1 MSNDTIRQQEIYD
14 HKELMEKIRILCDKL
29 DELFLLYDQIQQQV
43 PNHNVDPDA
52 HRDIREHVITVDER
66 EADHYST
73 LSTTVANN
81 NTAINTRVDNLA
93 TTITNTNSITTDSIE
108 RLEETCNAILNC
120 DNTYSNPIKSNV
132 VSRTFLN
139 ANTGKV
145 SLNNTAP
152 YGYNMLLR
160 VKSEHGVFVEGAYRN
175 KYQVSYTADT
185 TIASSTNRNDKTNV
199 LIDESGNASFC
210 NNVTVAGTLTADNI
224 VGTIATKVAEA
235 VTADTST
242 LAEGAKS
249 LISDTEFN
257 TTDTHL
263 LKYSS
268 GQFNGFVGSNDNV
281 TTLSYP
287 AGSTTVAN
295 NIANIQNIR
304 LLWAG
309 GSKYWHDIFV
319 SPNQRYIWHRDVR
332 SGTANPWARIVEE
345 STDTTWNINIS
356 GSADSATNATNAT
369 HAVSADSAIN
379 ATHATTANRALL
391 ADDATHAATAD
402 AAVNATN
409 ATHATTANSATIATA
424 ASTASLATSA
434 TNDANGNNIVSYY
447 VNTETNQT
455 INGNKTFEG
464 ALIAHKEVRIE
475 DTRPWLELRSTNTVR
490 GHTSGSN
497 DADISFLDTNGLPLA
512 GIGYNVVSS
521 AARLSLVTMRWT
533 GAGRAMIHVGFNAD
547 KITPELQLDV
557 ANVVPVRS
565 SSAGGVTLGR
575 DDAKFTNTYTS
586 GIVLDPDGVGTV
598 KLLAREYIEPTSTSA
613 YVNIQGSSL
622 YAVAMRTSNVRTY
635 GALTT
640 ATPELVIDRDA
651 VQSGT
656 WQPLQ
661 YLSGS
666 WRTVHPES
674 GVIYGNF
681 IIALYRRIL

>member
-43 PNHNVDPDA
+43 PDHNVDPDA

-73 LSTTVANN
+73 LSTTVENN

-93 TTITNTNSITTDSIE
+93 TTVTNTNSITTDSIE
-108 RLEETCNAILNC
+108 RLEEICNAILNC
-120 DNTYSNPIKSNV
+120 DNTYNNPLKSSV
-132 VSRTFLN
+132 VSQTFLN

-210 NNVTVAGTLTADNI
+210 NNVTVAGTLTADTI
-224 VGTIATKVAEA
+224 VGTMATKVAEA
-235 VTADTST
+235 ETADTST

-249 LISDTEFN
+249 LVSDTEFN

-332 SGTANPWARIVEE
+332 GGTANPWARIVEE

-379 ATHATTANRALL
+379 ATHATTANKALL
-391 ADDATHAATAD
+391 AD
-402 AAVNATN
+402 N
-409 ATHATTANSATIATA
+409 ATHAVAADDAVNAASAAYATYAATAGSATSAGTAT
-424 ASTASLATSA
+424 SATSA

-447 VNTETNQT
+447 MNTETDQT
-455 INGNKTFEG
+455 VNGDKTFEG
-464 ALIAHKEVRIE
+464 NLTAHNLVNVAS
-475 DTRPWLELRSTNTVR
+475 TAPQLRFDLTNTIH
-490 GHTSGSN
+490 GTTTDGLSW
-497 DADISFLDTNGLPLA
+497 ISFNDTHGLPLA
-512 GIGYNVVSS
+512 SIDYRAVSS
-521 AARLSLVTMRWT
+521 VPSLSLIVHSWI
-533 GAGRAMIHVGFNAD
+533 AASRAIIRVGFNAD
-547 KITPELQLDV
+547 KSTPELQLDV
-557 ANVVPVRS
+557 ANVVPTRAAGARS
-565 SSAGGVTLGR
+565 VILGR
-575 DDAKFTNTYTS
+575 EDAKFANVYTE

-598 KLLAREYIEPTSTSA
+598 KLLAREYTAPTSTSA

-622 YAVAMRTSNVRTY
+622 YAVAMRTSNVQTS
-635 GALTT
+635 GAVTT
-640 ATPELVIDRDA
+640 ATPELVIDRSA
-651 VQSGT
+651 VQTGT

-666 WRTVHPES
+666 WRAD
-674 GVIYGNF
+674 GNF

>member
-73 LSTTVANN
+73 LSTTVENN

-93 TTITNTNSITTDSIE
+93 TTVTNTNSITTDSIE
-108 RLEETCNAILNC
+108 RLEEISNAILNC

-160 VKSEHGVFVEGAYRN
+160 VKSENGVFVEGAYRN

-242 LAEGAKS
+242 LAESTKS
-249 LISDTEFN
+249 LVSDTEFN

-345 STDTTWNINIS
+345 SADTTWNINIS

-402 AAVNATN
+402 VVANATN
-409 ATHATTANSATIATA
+409 ATYATTAGSATSAISADTAT
-424 ASTASLATSA
+424 SATSA

-447 VNTETNQT
+447 VNTETDQT
-455 INGNKTFEG
+455 INGIKTFEHN
-464 ALIAHKEVRIE
+464 LIAHNGVSLEYTNPRIFCQL
-475 DTRPWLELRSTNTVR
+475 TNMYRGSTDGGPN
-490 GHTSGSN
+490 GAEISFN
-497 DADISFLDTNGLPLA
+497 DAHGLPLA
-512 GIGYNVVSS
+512 YIDYRAVSS
-521 AARLSLVTMRWT
+521 VSRLSLTAKSWT
-533 GAGRAMIHVGFNAD
+533 NSNIAAIHVGFNVD
-547 KITPELQLDV
+547 KTTPELQLNV
-557 ANVVPVRS
+557 ANVVPIRA
-565 SSAGGVTLGR
+565 SADGGVTLGR
-575 DDAKFTNTYTS
+575 NDAKFTNTYTS

-598 KLLAREYIEPTSTSA
+598 KLLAREYTASTSTSA
-613 YVNIQGSSL
+613 YANIQGSSL
-622 YAVAMRTSNVRTY
+622 YAVAMRTSNVQTS

-666 WRTVHPES
+666 WRA
-674 GVIYGNF
+674 GGNF

>member
-43 PNHNVDPDA
+43 PDHNVDPDA

-73 LSTTVANN
+73 LSTTVENN

-93 TTITNTNSITTDSIE
+93 TTVTNTNSITTDSIE

-132 VSRTFLN
+132 VSQTFLN

-160 VKSEHGVFVEGAYRN
+160 VKSENGVFVEGAYRN

-224 VGTIATKVAEA
+224 VGTMATKVAEA

-242 LAEGAKS
+242 LAESAKS
-249 LISDTEFN
+249 LVSDTEFN

-281 TTLSYP
+281 TALSYP

-379 ATHATTANRALL
+379 ATHATTANKALL

-402 AAVNATN
+402 SAVNATN
-409 ATHATTANSATIATA
+409 ATYATTAGSATSATNA
-424 ASTASLATSA
+424 TTATSATSA

-464 ALIAHKEVRIE
+464 NLTAHNLVNVAS
-475 DTRPWLELRSTNTVR
+475 TAPQLRFDLL
-490 GHTSGSN
+490 GSYAGSPN
-497 DADISFLDTNGLPLA
+497 GGQDHAYITFADSRNLPLA
-512 GIGYNVVSS
+512 DIEYTAVSS
-521 AARLSLVTMRWT
+521 VSRLSLTAKSWVNSNI
-533 GAGRAMIHVGFNAD
+533 AAIHVGFNAD
-547 KITPELQLDV
+547 KSTPELQLDV
-557 ANVVPVRS
+557 ANVVPIR
-565 SSAGGVTLGR
+565 AAAAGVTLGR
-575 DDAKFTNTYTS
+575 EDAKFANVYTE

-598 KLLAREYIEPTSTSA
+598 KLLAREYTASTSTSA

-622 YAVAMRTSNVRTY
+622 YAVAMRTSNVQTS

-666 WRTVHPES
+666 WRAD
-674 GVIYGNF
+674 GNF

>member
-132 VSRTFLN
+132 VSQTFLN

-160 VKSEHGVFVEGAYRN
+160 VKSENGVFVEGAYRN

-249 LISDTEFN
+249 LVSDTEFN

-345 STDTTWNINIS
+345 SADTTWNINIS

-464 ALIAHKEVRIE
+464 DLIAHNLVRVE
-475 DTRPWLELRSTNTVR
+475 DTAPRLVFALTNMDR
-490 GHTSGSN
+490 KSGTGDGDVIINFN
-497 DADISFLDTNGLPLA
+497 DTKGLPLA
-512 GIGYNVVSS
+512 FISYDVVSS
-521 AARLSLVTMRWT
+521 APRLSLGVMRWA
-533 GAGRAMIHVGFNAD
+533 GAGRALVRVGFNAD
-547 KITPELQLDV
+547 KVTTELQLDV
-557 ANVVPVRS
+557 DNVIPARS
-565 SSAGGVTLGR
+565 FAAGGVTLGR
-575 DDAKFTNTYTS
+575 DDAKFTNVYTA

-598 KLLAREYIEPTSTSA
+598 KLLAREYTASTSTSA

-622 YAVAMRTSNVRTY
+622 YAVAMRTSNVQTS

-640 ATPELVIDRDA
+640 ATPELVIDRNA

-666 WRTVHPES
+666 WRAD
-674 GVIYGNF
+674 GNF

>member
-43 PNHNVDPDA
+43 PDHNVDPDA

-73 LSTTVANN
+73 LSTTVTNN

-93 TTITNTNSITTDSIE
+93 ATITNTNSITTDSIE
-108 RLEETCNAILNC
+108 RLEEICNAILNC
-120 DNTYSNPIKSNV
+120 DNTYNNPLKSSV
-132 VSRTFLN
+132 VSQTFLN

-210 NNVTVAGTLTADNI
+210 NNVTVAGTLTADSI
-224 VGTIATKVAEA
+224 VGTMATKVAEA
-235 VTADTST
+235 ETADTST

-249 LISDTEFN
+249 LVSDTEFN

-263 LKYSS
+263 FKYSS

-281 TTLSYP
+281 TALSYP

-391 ADDATHAATAD
+391 ADDATHAAAAD
-402 AAVNATN
+402 TAVNATN
-409 ATHATTANSATIATA
+409 ATYATTAGSATSATNA
-424 ASTASLATSA
+424 TTATSATSA

-455 INGNKTFEG
+455 INGNETFEG
-464 ALIAHKEVRIE
+464 NLTARNNLIAN
-475 DTRPWLELRSTNTVR
+475 TSPQLRFDLTSMYKGVSTA
-490 GHTSGSN
+490 GWASISFN
-497 DADISFLDTNGLPLA
+497 DEHGIPLADIEYSAT
-512 GIGYNVVSS
+512 SS
-521 AARLSLVTMRWT
+521 ISDLKLTAISWT
-533 GAGRAMIHVGFNAD
+533 GSDRAVIHVGFNDAN
-547 KITPELQLDV
+547 KTTPELQLDV
-557 ANVVPVRS
+557 ANVVPIRS
-565 SSAGGVTLGR
+565 SSTGGVTLGR
-575 DDAKFTNTYTS
+575 VDAKFTNTYTS

-598 KLLAREYIEPTSTSA
+598 KLLAREYTAPTSTSA

-622 YAVAMRTSNVRTY
+622 YAVAMRTSNVQTS
-635 GALTT
+635 GTLTT

-666 WRTVHPES
+666 WRAD
-674 GVIYGNF
+674 GNF

>member
-43 PNHNVDPDA
+43 PDHNVDPDA

-73 LSTTVANN
+73 LSTTVENN

-93 TTITNTNSITTDSIE
+93 TTVTNTNSITTDSIE
-108 RLEETCNAILNC
+108 RLEEICNAILNC

-132 VSRTFLN
+132 VSQTFLN

-160 VKSEHGVFVEGAYRN
+160 VKSENGVFVEGAYRN

-185 TIASSTNRNDKTNV
+185 TIASSTNRNDKTNI

-224 VGTIATKVAEA
+224 VGTMATKVAEA

-249 LISDTEFN
+249 LVSDTEFN

-379 ATHATTANRALL
+379 AAHATTANKALL

-409 ATHATTANSATIATA
+409 ATYATTAGSATSATNA
-424 ASTASLATSA
+424 TTATSATSA

-464 ALIAHKEVRIE
+464 NLTARNNLVNIAN
-475 DTRPWLELRSTNTVR
+475 TSPQLRFDL
-490 GHTSGSN
+490 TSMYNGNPAGWASISFN
-497 DADISFLDTNGLPLA
+497 DSHGIPLADIEYSAT
-512 GIGYNVVSS
+512 SS
-521 AARLSLVTMRWT
+521 ISDLKLTALSWT
-533 GAGRAMIHVGFNAD
+533 SSNRAVIHVGFNAD
-547 KITPELQLDV
+547 KSTPELQLDV

-565 SSAGGVTLGR
+565 SSVGGVTLGR

-598 KLLAREYIEPTSTSA
+598 KLLAREYTAPTSTSS
-613 YVNIQGSSL
+613 YVNIPGSSL
-622 YAVAMRTSNVRTY
+622 YAVAMRTSNVQTS

-666 WRTVHPES
+666 WRAD
-674 GVIYGNF
+674 GNF

>member
-43 PNHNVDPDA
+43 PNHNADPDA

-73 LSTTVANN
+73 LSTTVTNN

-93 TTITNTNSITTDSIE
+93 TAITNTNSITTDSIE
-108 RLEETCNAILNC
+108 RLEEICNAILNC
-120 DNTYSNPIKSNV
+120 DNTYNNPLKSSV
-132 VSRTFLN
+132 VSQTFLN

-160 VKSEHGVFVEGAYRN
+160 VKSENGVFVEGAYRN

-185 TIASSTNRNDKTNV
+185 TIASSTNRNDKTNI

-210 NNVTVAGTLTADNI
+210 NNVTVAGTLTADTI
-224 VGTIATKVAEA
+224 VGTMATKVAEA
-235 VTADTST
+235 ETADTST

-249 LISDTEFN
+249 LVSDTEFS

-409 ATHATTANSATIATA
+409 ATYATTAGSATSATSA
-424 ASTASLATSA
+424 DTATSATSA

-455 INGNKTFEG
+455 VNGNKTFEG
-464 ALIAHKEVRIE
+464 DLIAHNLVNVANTAPSVRFDLTNIYKGSTDNGNAYITYS
-475 DTRPWLELRSTNTVR
+475 DT
-490 GHTSGSN
+490 H
-497 DADISFLDTNGLPLA
+497 GLPLA
-512 GIGYNVVSS
+512 DIEYRVVSGV
-521 AARLSLVTMRWT
+521 AALRLEAISWT
-533 GAGRAMIHVGFNAD
+533 SSNMASIHVGFNAD
-547 KITPELQLDV
+547 KTTPELQLDV

-565 SSAGGVTLGR
+565 SNVGGVTLGR
-575 DDAKFTNTYTS
+575 DDAKFTNVYTA
-586 GIVLDPDGVGTV
+586 GIVLDPEGVGTV
-598 KLLAREYIEPTSTSA
+598 KLLAREYTAPTSTSS
-613 YVNIQGSSL
+613 YVNIPGSSL
-622 YAVAMRTSNVRTY
+622 YAVSMRTSNVQAS
-635 GALTT
+635 GAVTT
-640 ATPELVIDRDA
+640 ATPELIIDTDA

-666 WRTVHPES
+666 WRS
-674 GVIYGNF
+674 DGNF

>member
-81 NTAINTRVDNLA
+81 DTAINARVDNLA

-132 VSRTFLN
+132 VSQTFLN

-160 VKSEHGVFVEGAYRN
+160 VKSENGVFVEGAYRN

-345 STDTTWNINIS
+345 SADTTWNINIS

-402 AAVNATN
+402 VVANATN
-409 ATHATTANSATIATA
+409 ATYATTAGSATSAISADTAT
-424 ASTASLATSA
+424 SATSA

-455 INGNKTFEG
+455 INGKKTFEG
-464 ALIAHKEVRIE
+464 NLIAHNRVSLE
-475 DTRPWLELRSTNTVR
+475 DTDPQIFCELTNMYKGGTPD
-490 GHTSGSN
+490 GQASISFN
-497 DADISFLDTNGLPLA
+497 DAHGLPLA
-512 GIGYNVVSS
+512 DIRYSAVSS
-521 AARLSLVTMRWT
+521 VSELRLTAISWIKSDMADIR
-533 GAGRAMIHVGFNAD
+533 VGFNAD
-547 KITPELQLDV
+547 KTTPELQLNV
-557 ANVVPVRS
+557 ANVVPIRAS
-565 SSAGGVTLGR
+565 AAGGVTLGR
-575 DDAKFTNTYTS
+575 DDAKFTNVYTA
-586 GIVLDPDGVGTV
+586 GVVLDPDGVGTV

>member
-43 PNHNVDPDA
+43 PDHNVDPDA

-73 LSTTVANN
+73 LSTTVENN

-93 TTITNTNSITTDSIE
+93 TTVTNTNSITTDSIE
-108 RLEETCNAILNC
+108 RLEEICNAILNC

-132 VSRTFLN
+132 VSQTFLN

-185 TIASSTNRNDKTNV
+185 TIASSTNRNDKTNI

-224 VGTIATKVAEA
+224 VGTMATKVAEA

-249 LISDTEFN
+249 LVSDTEFN

-379 ATHATTANRALL
+379 ATHATTANKALL

-409 ATHATTANSATIATA
+409 ATYATTAGSATSATNA
-424 ASTASLATSA
+424 TTATSATSA

-447 VNTETNQT
+447 VNTETDQT

-464 ALIAHKEVRIE
+464 NLTARFANVANTSPQLRVDLTSMYKGVSTAGWASISFN
-475 DTRPWLELRSTNTVR
+475 DTHGIPL
-490 GHTSGSN
+490 
-497 DADISFLDTNGLPLA
+497 ADIEYSAT
-512 GIGYNVVSS
+512 SS
-521 AARLSLVTMRWT
+521 ISDLKLTAISWT
-533 GAGRAMIHVGFNAD
+533 GSDRAVIHVGFND
-547 KITPELQLDV
+547 VNKTTPELQLDV

-565 SSAGGVTLGR
+565 SSVGGVTLGR

-598 KLLAREYIEPTSTSA
+598 KLLAREYTAPTSTSA

-622 YAVAMRTSNVRTY
+622 YAVAMRTSNVQTS

-666 WRTVHPES
+666 WRAD
-674 GVIYGNF
+674 GNF

>member
-43 PNHNVDPDA
+43 PDHNVDPDA

-81 NTAINTRVDNLA
+81 DTAINTRVDNLA

-108 RLEETCNAILNC
+108 RLEEIGNAILNC
-120 DNTYSNPIKSNV
+120 DNTYNNPLKSSV
-132 VSRTFLN
+132 VSQTFLN

-160 VKSEHGVFVEGAYRN
+160 VKSENGVFVEGAYRN

-224 VGTIATKVAEA
+224 VGTMATKVAEA

-249 LISDTEFN
+249 LVSDTEFN

-379 ATHATTANRALL
+379 ATHATTANKALL

-409 ATHATTANSATIATA
+409 ATYATTAGSATSATNA
-424 ASTASLATSA
+424 TTATSATSA

-464 ALIAHKEVRIE
+464 DLIAHNLVNVANTAPQLRFDLTNMYKGGTPDGWASIFFN
-475 DTRPWLELRSTNTVR
+475 DT
-490 GHTSGSN
+490 H
-497 DADISFLDTNGLPLA
+497 GLPLA
-512 GIGYNVVSS
+512 DIEYS
-521 AARLSLVTMRWT
+521 AASSISDLKLTALSWT
-533 GAGRAMIHVGFNAD
+533 SLNRAVIHVGFNDD
-547 KITPELQLDV
+547 KVTPELQLDV
-557 ANVVPVRS
+557 ANVVPIRS

-598 KLLAREYIEPTSTSA
+598 KLLAREYTAPTSTSA

-622 YAVAMRTSNVRTY
+622 YAVAMRTSNVQTS

-666 WRTVHPES
+666 WRAD
-674 GVIYGNF
+674 GNF

>member
-43 PNHNVDPDA
+43 PDHNVDPDA

-93 TTITNTNSITTDSIE
+93 ATITNTNSITTDSIE
-108 RLEETCNAILNC
+108 RLEEICNAILNC
-120 DNTYSNPIKSNV
+120 DNTYNNPLKSSV
-132 VSRTFLN
+132 VSQTFLN

-175 KYQVSYTADT
+175 KYQVSYTADA
-185 TIASSTNRNDKTNV
+185 TIASSTNRNDKTNI

-210 NNVTVAGTLTADNI
+210 NNVTVAGTLTADSI

-235 VTADTST
+235 ETADTST

-249 LISDTEFN
+249 LVSDTEFN

-345 STDTTWNINIS
+345 SSDTTWNINIS

-379 ATHATTANRALL
+379 ATHATTANKALL
-391 ADDATHAATAD
+391 ADDATHAAAAD
-402 AAVNATN
+402 TAVNATN
-409 ATHATTANSATIATA
+409 ATYATTAGSATSATSA
-424 ASTASLATSA
+424 DTATSATSA

-455 INGNKTFEG
+455 INGDKTFEG
-464 ALIAHKEVRIE
+464 ELIAHNWVSIAKTTPALDFKLTNIYKGSTDNGHAYITYS
-475 DTRPWLELRSTNTVR
+475 DT
-490 GHTSGSN
+490 H
-497 DADISFLDTNGLPLA
+497 GLPLA
-512 GIGYNVVSS
+512 DIEYRVVSEV
-521 AARLSLVTMRWT
+521 AELRLTAISWT
-533 GAGRAMIHVGFNAD
+533 GSNEASIRVGFNAD
-547 KITPELQLDV
+547 KYTPELQLNV
-557 ANVVPVRS
+557 ANVVPIRS
-565 SSAGGVTLGR
+565 SNAGGVTLGR
-575 DDAKFTNTYTS
+575 DDAKFANVYTE
-586 GIVLDPDGVGTV
+586 GIVLNPDGVGTV
-598 KLLAREYIEPTSTSA
+598 KLLAREYTAPTSTSS
-613 YVNIQGSSL
+613 YVNIPGSSL
-622 YAVAMRTSNVRTY
+622 YAVSMRTSNVQAS
-635 GALTT
+635 GAVTT
-640 ATPELVIDRDA
+640 ATPELIIDTDA
-651 VQSGT
+651 VQAGT

-666 WRTVHPES
+666 WRAD
-674 GVIYGNF
+674 GNF

>member
-43 PNHNVDPDA
+43 PDHNVDPDA

-73 LSTTVANN
+73 LSTTVENN

-93 TTITNTNSITTDSIE
+93 TTVTNTNSITTDSIE
-108 RLEETCNAILNC
+108 RLEEICNAILNC
-120 DNTYSNPIKSNV
+120 DNAYNNPLKSSV
-132 VSRTFLN
+132 VSQTFLN

-210 NNVTVAGTLTADNI
+210 NNVTVAGTLTADTI
-224 VGTIATKVAEA
+224 VGTMATKVAEA
-235 VTADTST
+235 ETADTST

-249 LISDTEFN
+249 LVSDTEFN

-263 LKYSS
+263 FKYSS

-281 TTLSYP
+281 TALSYP

-345 STDTTWNINIS
+345 SSDTTWNINIS

-391 ADDATHAATAD
+391 ADDATHAAAAD
-402 AAVNATN
+402 TAVNATN
-409 ATHATTANSATIATA
+409 ATYATTAGSATSCTSADTAT
-424 ASTASLATSA
+424 SATSA

-464 ALIAHKEVRIE
+464 DLIAHHLVNVAYMNPSVRLKLTNMYKGSTDGGSASITFN
-475 DTRPWLELRSTNTVR
+475 DTQDVLL
-490 GHTSGSN
+490 
-497 DADISFLDTNGLPLA
+497 
-512 GIGYNVVSS
+512 GYIDYSVSS
-521 AARLSLVTMRWT
+521 SVSRLSLTAISWT
-533 GAGRAMIHVGFNAD
+533 SSNRANIHVGFNAD
-547 KITPELQLDV
+547 KTTAELQLDV
-557 ANVVPVRS
+557 ANVVPIRS

-598 KLLAREYIEPTSTSA
+598 KLLAREYTAPTSTSA

-622 YAVAMRTSNVRTY
+622 YAVAMRTSNVQTS

-666 WRTVHPES
+666 WRAD
-674 GVIYGNF
+674 GNF

>member
-43 PNHNVDPDA
+43 PDHNVDPDA

-73 LSTTVANN
+73 LSTTVENN

-93 TTITNTNSITTDSIE
+93 TTVTNTNSITTDSIE

-120 DNTYSNPIKSNV
+120 DSTYSNPIKSNV
-132 VSRTFLN
+132 VSQTFLN

-160 VKSEHGVFVEGAYRN
+160 VKSENGVFVEGAYRN

-224 VGTIATKVAEA
+224 VGTMTTKVAEA

-249 LISDTEFN
+249 LVSDTEFN

-281 TTLSYP
+281 TALSYP

-379 ATHATTANRALL
+379 ATHATTANKALL

-409 ATHATTANSATIATA
+409 ATYATTAGSATSATNA
-424 ASTASLATSA
+424 TTATSATSA

-447 VNTETNQT
+447 VNTETDQT

-464 ALIAHKEVRIE
+464 DLIAHNLVRVEDMNPEVRLKL
-475 DTRPWLELRSTNTVR
+475 TNMYKGSTDGCSADITF
-490 GHTSGSN
+490 N
-497 DADISFLDTNGLPLA
+497 DAHDVLLA
-512 GIGYNVVSS
+512 YINYDVSS
-521 AARLSLVTMRWT
+521 SVSRLGLTAISWTSSNRAA
-533 GAGRAMIHVGFNAD
+533 IHVGFNAD
-547 KITPELQLDV
+547 KTTPELQLNV
-557 ANVVPVRS
+557 ANVVPIRS

-575 DDAKFTNTYTS
+575 DDAKFTNVYTA

-598 KLLAREYIEPTSTSA
+598 KLLAREYTAPTSTSA

-622 YAVAMRTSNVRTY
+622 YTVAMRTSNVQTS

-666 WRTVHPES
+666 WRAD
-674 GVIYGNF
+674 GNF

>member
-81 NTAINTRVDNLA
+81 DTAINTRVDNLA

-120 DNTYSNPIKSNV
+120 DNAYSNPIKSNI
-132 VSRTFLN
+132 VSQTFLN

-160 VKSEHGVFVEGAYRN
+160 VKSQHGVFVEGAYRN

-224 VGTIATKVAEA
+224 VGTMATKVAEA
-235 VTADTST
+235 VTADTSA

-249 LISDTEFN
+249 LVSDTEFN

-409 ATHATTANSATIATA
+409 ATYATTAGSATSATNA
-424 ASTASLATSA
+424 TTATSATSA

-447 VNTETNQT
+447 VNTETNQE
-455 INGNKTFEG
+455 IYGIKRFEG
-464 ALIAHKEVRIE
+464 YLIAHNLVNVANTLPQIRF
-475 DTRPWLELRSTNTVR
+475 DLTNTYK
-490 GHTSGSN
+490 GST
-497 DADISFLDTNGLPLA
+497 DSSRDYGRAYITFDDTQGLPLA
-512 GIGYNVVSS
+512 DIQYSAVSS
-521 AARLSLVTMRWT
+521 VSRLSLTALSWT
-533 GAGRAMIHVGFNAD
+533 GSDRAVIHVGFNDAN
-547 KITPELQLDV
+547 KTTPELQLDV

-565 SSAGGVTLGR
+565 SSVGGVTLGR

-598 KLLAREYIEPTSTSA
+598 KLLAREYTASTSTSA

-622 YAVAMRTSNVRTY
+622 YAVAMRTSNVQTS

-666 WRTVHPES
+666 WRA
-674 GVIYGNF
+674 GGNF

>member
-81 NTAINTRVDNLA
+81 DTAINTRVDNLA

-160 VKSEHGVFVEGAYRN
+160 VKSENGVFVEGAYRN

-185 TIASSTNRNDKTNV
+185 TIASSTNRNDKTNI

-210 NNVTVAGTLTADNI
+210 NNVTVAGTLTADSI
-224 VGTIATKVAEA
+224 VGTMATKVAEA
-235 VTADTST
+235 ETADTST

-249 LISDTEFN
+249 LVSDTEFN
-257 TTDTHL
+257 ITDTHL

-379 ATHATTANRALL
+379 ATHATTANKALL

-409 ATHATTANSATIATA
+409 ATYATTAGSATSATNA
-424 ASTASLATSA
+424 TTATSATSA

-464 ALIAHKEVRIE
+464 DLIAHNNLVHIANTSPQLRFDLTSMYSGNPAGWASISFN
-475 DTRPWLELRSTNTVR
+475 DTHGILL
-490 GHTSGSN
+490 
-497 DADISFLDTNGLPLA
+497 ADIEYSAT
-512 GIGYNVVSS
+512 SS
-521 AARLSLVTMRWT
+521 ISDLKLTALSWT
-533 GAGRAMIHVGFNAD
+533 SSNRAVIHVGFNAD
-547 KITPELQLDV
+547 KVTPELQLDV

-575 DDAKFTNTYTS
+575 DDAKFTNVYTA

-598 KLLAREYIEPTSTSA
+598 KLLAREYSAPTSTSA

-622 YAVAMRTSNVRTY
+622 YAVAMRTSNVQTS

-640 ATPELVIDRDA
+640 ATPELVIDRNA

-666 WRTVHPES
+666 WRTD
-674 GVIYGNF
+674 GNF

>member
-120 DNTYSNPIKSNV
+120 DNTYSNPIKSSV
-132 VSRTFLN
+132 VSQTFLN

-185 TIASSTNRNDKTNV
+185 TIASSTNRNDKTNI

-235 VTADTST
+235 VTAATST
-242 LAEGAKS
+242 LAESTKS
-249 LISDTEFN
+249 LVSDTEFN

-263 LKYSS
+263 FKYSS

-345 STDTTWNINIS
+345 SADTTWNINIS

-402 AAVNATN
+402 VVANATN
-409 ATHATTANSATIATA
+409 ATYATTAGSATSAISADTAT
-424 ASTASLATSA
+424 SATSA

-464 ALIAHKEVRIE
+464 DLIAHNLVTVAYMNPDVKLKLTNIDKGRTDGGSASIVFR
-475 DTRPWLELRSTNTVR
+475 DTHDVL
-490 GHTSGSN
+490 
-497 DADISFLDTNGLPLA
+497 LA
-512 GIGYNVVSS
+512 YIDYQVSS
-521 AARLSLVTMRWT
+521 SVSELSLTAISWT
-533 GAGRAMIHVGFNAD
+533 NSNIAAIHVGFNDD
-547 KITPELQLDV
+547 KTTPELQLNV
-557 ANVVPVRS
+557 ANVVPIRGSVI
-565 SSAGGVTLGR
+565 GGVTLGR
-575 DDAKFTNTYTS
+575 NDAKFTNTYTS

-598 KLLAREYIEPTSTSA
+598 KLLAREYTASTSTSA

-622 YAVAMRTSNVRTY
+622 YAVAMRTSNVQTS

-640 ATPELVIDRDA
+640 ATPELVIDRSA

-666 WRTVHPES
+666 WRAD
-674 GVIYGNF
+674 GNF

>member
-43 PNHNVDPDA
+43 PDHNVDPDA

-73 LSTTVANN
+73 LSTTVTNN

-93 TTITNTNSITTDSIE
+93 TTVTNTNSITTDSIE

-132 VSRTFLN
+132 VSQTFLN

-160 VKSEHGVFVEGAYRN
+160 VKSENGVFVEGAYRN

-224 VGTIATKVAEA
+224 VGTMATKVAEA

-242 LAEGAKS
+242 LAESTKS
-249 LISDTEFN
+249 LVSDTEFN

-379 ATHATTANRALL
+379 AAHATTANKALL

-409 ATHATTANSATIATA
+409 ATYATTAGSATSATNA
-424 ASTASLATSA
+424 TTATSATSA

-455 INGNKTFEG
+455 INGDKTFEG
-464 ALIAHKEVRIE
+464 NLTARFANVAN
-475 DTRPWLELRSTNTVR
+475 TSPQLRFDL
-490 GHTSGSN
+490 TSMYNGNPAGWASISFN
-497 DADISFLDTNGLPLA
+497 DSHGIPLADIEYSAT
-512 GIGYNVVSS
+512 SS
-521 AARLSLVTMRWT
+521 ISDLKLTALSWT
-533 GAGRAMIHVGFNAD
+533 SSNRAVIHVGFNAD
-547 KITPELQLDV
+547 KSTPELQLDV

-565 SSAGGVTLGR
+565 SSVGGVTLGR

-598 KLLAREYIEPTSTSA
+598 KLLAREYTAPTSTSA

-622 YAVAMRTSNVRTY
+622 YAVAMRTSNVQTS

-666 WRTVHPES
+666 WRAD
-674 GVIYGNF
+674 GNF

>member
-43 PNHNVDPDA
+43 PDHNVDPDA

-73 LSTTVANN
+73 LSTTVTNN

-93 TTITNTNSITTDSIE
+93 ATITNTNSITTDSIE
-108 RLEETCNAILNC
+108 RLEEICNAILNC
-120 DNTYSNPIKSNV
+120 DNTYNNPLKSSV
-132 VSRTFLN
+132 VSQTFLN

-160 VKSEHGVFVEGAYRN
+160 VKSENGVFVEGAYRN

-185 TIASSTNRNDKTNV
+185 TIASSTNRNDKTNI

-210 NNVTVAGTLTADNI
+210 NNVTVAGTLTADSI

-235 VTADTST
+235 ETADTST
-242 LAEGAKS
+242 LAEGATS
-249 LISDTEFN
+249 LVSDTEFN

-379 ATHATTANRALL
+379 ATHATTANKALL

-409 ATHATTANSATIATA
+409 ATYATTAGSATSATNA
-424 ASTASLATSA
+424 TTATSATSA

-464 ALIAHKEVRIE
+464 DLIAHNLVNVAS
-475 DTRPWLELRSTNTVR
+475 TAPQLRFDLTNMYK
-490 GHTSGSN
+490 GLYGEGWAS
-497 DADISFLDTNGLPLA
+497 ISFNDTHGLPLA
-512 GIGYNVVSS
+512 DIGYSVTSS
-521 AARLSLVTMRWT
+521 LSGLKLTAISWT
-533 GAGRAMIHVGFNAD
+533 GSNRAVIHVGFNTAD
-547 KITPELQLDV
+547 ESTPELQLDV

-598 KLLAREYIEPTSTSA
+598 KLLAREYTAPTSTSS
-613 YVNIQGSSL
+613 YVNIPGSSL
-622 YAVAMRTSNVRTY
+622 YAVSMRTSNVQAS
-635 GALTT
+635 GAVTT
-640 ATPELVIDRDA
+640 ATPELIIDTDA
-651 VQSGT
+651 VQAGT

-666 WRTVHPES
+666 WRAD
-674 GVIYGNF
+674 GNF

>member
-73 LSTTVANN
+73 LSTTVENN

-93 TTITNTNSITTDSIE
+93 TTVTNTNSITTDSIE

-132 VSRTFLN
+132 VSQTFLN

-160 VKSEHGVFVEGAYRN
+160 VKSENGVFVEGAYRN

-224 VGTIATKVAEA
+224 VGTMTTKVAEA
-235 VTADTST
+235 VAADTST

-249 LISDTEFN
+249 LVSDTEFN

-379 ATHATTANRALL
+379 ATHATTANKALL
-391 ADDATHAATAD
+391 ADNATHAATAD
-402 AAVNATN
+402 DAVNATN
-409 ATHATTANSATIATA
+409 ATYATTAGSATSATNA
-424 ASTASLATSA
+424 TTATSATSA

-464 ALIAHKEVRIE
+464 NLTARFANVANTSPQLRVDLTSMYKGVSTAGWASISFN
-475 DTRPWLELRSTNTVR
+475 DTHGIPL
-490 GHTSGSN
+490 
-497 DADISFLDTNGLPLA
+497 ADIEYSAT
-512 GIGYNVVSS
+512 SS
-521 AARLSLVTMRWT
+521 VPKLSLTAQSWVNSNI
-533 GAGRAMIHVGFNAD
+533 AAIHVGFNAD
-547 KITPELQLDV
+547 KSTPELQLDV
-557 ANVVPVRS
+557 ANVVPIRS
-565 SSAGGVTLGR
+565 SAAGGVTLGR
-575 DDAKFTNTYTS
+575 DDAKFTNVYTA

-598 KLLAREYIEPTSTSA
+598 KLLAREYTASTSTSA

-622 YAVAMRTSNVRTY
+622 YAVAMRTSNVQTS

-666 WRTVHPES
+666 WRAD
-674 GVIYGNF
+674 GNF

>member
-120 DNTYSNPIKSNV
+120 DNTYSSPIKSNV

-160 VKSEHGVFVEGAYRN
+160 VKSENGVFVEGAYRN

-242 LAEGAKS
+242 LAESTKS

-402 AAVNATN
+402 TAVNATN

-464 ALIAHKEVRIE
+464 DLIAHKEVRIE
-475 DTRPWLELRSTNTVR
+475 DTAPRLRFALTNMVR
-490 GHTSGSN
+490 GVTSDGDVYIN
-497 DADISFLDTNGLPLA
+497 FNDTNGLPLA
-512 GIGYNVVSS
+512 AISYDVVSS
-521 AARLSLVTMRWT
+521 APRLSLGVMRWT
-533 GAGRAMIHVGFNAD
+533 GAGRALVRVGFNAD
-547 KITPELQLDV
+547 KVTPELQLDV
-557 ANVVPVRS
+557 DNVIPARS
-565 SSAGGVTLGR
+565 FSAGGVTLGR

-598 KLLAREYIEPTSTSA
+598 KLLAREYTAPTSTSA

-622 YAVAMRTSNVRTY
+622 YAVAMRTSNVQTS

-666 WRTVHPES
+666 WRAD
-674 GVIYGNF
+674 GNF

>member
-14 HKELMEKIRILCDKL
+14 HKKKKKKIRILCDKL

-52 HRDIREHVITVDER
+52 HRDIRERVITVDER

-120 DNTYSNPIKSNV
+120 DNTYRNPIKSNV
-132 VSRTFLN
+132 VSQTFLN

-160 VKSEHGVFVEGAYRN
+160 VKSENGVFVEGAYRN

-332 SGTANPWARIVEE
+332 SGTANPWTRIVEE

-369 HAVSADSAIN
+369 HA
-379 ATHATTANRALL
+379 
-391 ADDATHAATAD
+391 ATAD
-402 AAVNATN
+402 TAVNATN

-447 VNTETNQT
+447 VNTETDQT
-455 INGNKTFEG
+455 INGIKTFECN
-464 ALIAHKEVRIE
+464 LITHNGVSLEYTNPRIFCQL
-475 DTRPWLELRSTNTVR
+475 TNMYRGSTDGGPN
-490 GHTSGSN
+490 SAEISFN
-497 DADISFLDTNGLPLA
+497 DAHGLPLA
-512 GIGYNVVSS
+512 YIDYRAVSS
-521 AARLSLVTMRWT
+521 VSRLSLTAKSWT
-533 GAGRAMIHVGFNAD
+533 NSNIAAIHVGFNVD
-547 KITPELQLDV
+547 KTTPELQLNV
-557 ANVVPVRS
+557 ANVVPIRVS
-565 SSAGGVTLGR
+565 TDGGVTLGR
-575 DDAKFTNTYTS
+575 NDAKFTNTYTS

-598 KLLAREYIEPTSTSA
+598 KLLAREYTASTSTSA

-622 YAVAMRTSNVRTY
+622 YAVAMRTSNVQTS

-666 WRTVHPES
+666 WRA
-674 GVIYGNF
+674 GGNF

>member
-43 PNHNVDPDA
+43 PDHNVDPDA

-73 LSTTVANN
+73 LSTTVENN

-93 TTITNTNSITTDSIE
+93 TTVTNTNSITTDSIE

-132 VSRTFLN
+132 VSQTFLN

-160 VKSEHGVFVEGAYRN
+160 VKSENGVFVEGAYRN

-224 VGTIATKVAEA
+224 VGTMTTKVAEA
-235 VTADTST
+235 VTADVSA

-249 LISDTEFN
+249 LVSDTEFN

-379 ATHATTANRALL
+379 ATHATTANKALL

-409 ATHATTANSATIATA
+409 ATYATTAGS
-424 ASTASLATSA
+424 ATSA
-434 TNDANGNNIVSYY
+434 TSADTATSATSAINDANGNNIVSYY

-455 INGNKTFEG
+455 VNGNKTFEG
-464 ALIAHKEVRIE
+464 DLIAHNLVRIE
-475 DTRPWLELRSTNTVR
+475 DTAPRLGFDLTNMVR
-490 GHTSGSN
+490 GATSDG
-497 DADISFLDTNGLPLA
+497 DAYINFTDARGLPLA
-512 GIGYNVVSS
+512 AINYDVVSS
-521 AARLSLVTMRWT
+521 VSRLSLGVMSWV
-533 GAGRAMIHVGFNAD
+533 GAHRAIVRVGFNAD
-547 KITPELQLDV
+547 KVTPELQLDV
-557 ANVVPVRS
+557 ANVVPTRA
-565 SSAGGVTLGR
+565 AGGVTLGR
-575 DDAKFTNTYTS
+575 DDAKFTNVYTA

-598 KLLAREYIEPTSTSA
+598 KLLAREYTASTSTSA

-622 YAVAMRTSNVRTY
+622 YAVAMRTSNVQTS

-666 WRTVHPES
+666 WRAD
-674 GVIYGNF
+674 GNF

>member
-43 PNHNVDPDA
+43 PDHNVDPDA

-73 LSTTVANN
+73 LSTTVENN

-93 TTITNTNSITTDSIE
+93 TTVTNTNSITTDSIE

-120 DNTYSNPIKSNV
+120 DNAYSNPIKSNV
-132 VSRTFLN
+132 VSQTFLN

-160 VKSEHGVFVEGAYRN
+160 VKSENGVFVEGAYRN

-224 VGTIATKVAEA
+224 VGTMTTKVAEA
-235 VTADTST
+235 VIADTST

-249 LISDTEFN
+249 LVSDTEFN

-379 ATHATTANRALL
+379 ATHATTANKALL

-402 AAVNATN
+402 TAVNATN
-409 ATHATTANSATIATA
+409 ATYATTAGSATSATNA
-424 ASTASLATSA
+424 TTATSATSA

-464 ALIAHKEVRIE
+464 NLTARFANVANTSPQLRVDLTSMYKGVSAAGWASISFN
-475 DTRPWLELRSTNTVR
+475 DTHGIPL
-490 GHTSGSN
+490 
-497 DADISFLDTNGLPLA
+497 ADIQ
-512 GIGYNVVSS
+512 YNVVSS
-521 AARLSLVTMRWT
+521 VSCLSLTALSWT
-533 GAGRAMIHVGFNAD
+533 GSDRAVIHVGFNDAN
-547 KITPELQLDV
+547 KTTPELQLDV
-557 ANVVPVRS
+557 ANVVPIRS

-598 KLLAREYIEPTSTSA
+598 KLLAREYTAPTSTSA

-622 YAVAMRTSNVRTY
+622 YAVAMRTSNVQTS
-635 GALTT
+635 GAVTT

-666 WRTVHPES
+666 WRAD
-674 GVIYGNF
+674 GNF

>member
-43 PNHNVDPDA
+43 PDHNVDPDA

-73 LSTTVANN
+73 LSTTVTNN

-93 TTITNTNSITTDSIE
+93 ATITNTNSITTDSIE
-108 RLEETCNAILNC
+108 RLEEICNAILNC
-120 DNTYSNPIKSNV
+120 DNTYSNPLKSSV
-132 VSRTFLN
+132 VSQTFLN

-160 VKSEHGVFVEGAYRN
+160 VKSENGVFVEGAYRN

-210 NNVTVAGTLTADNI
+210 NNVTVAGTLTADTI
-224 VGTIATKVAEA
+224 VGTMATKVAEA
-235 VTADTST
+235 ETADTST

-249 LISDTEFN
+249 LVSDTEFS

-332 SGTANPWARIVEE
+332 SGTANPWVRIVEE
-345 STDTTWNINIS
+345 SSDTTWNINIS

-409 ATHATTANSATIATA
+409 ATYATTAGSATSATSA
-424 ASTASLATSA
+424 DTATSATSA
-434 TNDANGNNIVSYY
+434 TNDANGNNILSYY

-464 ALIAHKEVRIE
+464 DLTAHNLVNVEN
-475 DTRPWLELRSTNTVR
+475 TAPQLRFDLTNTVK
-490 GHTSGSN
+490 GLNSTGWAS
-497 DADISFLDTNGLPLA
+497 ISFNDTHGLPLA
-512 GIGYNVVSS
+512 DIGYQIISS
-521 AARLSLVTMRWT
+521 APRLSLTTLSLSSVNT
-533 GAGRAMIHVGFNAD
+533 AAIHVGFNAD
-547 KITPELQLDV
+547 KTTPELQLDV
-557 ANVVPVRS
+557 ANVIPARS
-565 SSAGGVTLGR
+565 SNAGGVTLGR
-575 DDAKFTNTYTS
+575 DDARFTNVYTE

-598 KLLAREYIEPTSTSA
+598 KLLAREYTAPTSTSS
-613 YVNIQGSSL
+613 YVNIPGSSL
-622 YAVAMRTSNVRTY
+622 YAVSMRTSNVQAS
-635 GALTT
+635 GAVTT
-640 ATPELVIDRDA
+640 ATPELIIDTDA
-651 VQSGT
+651 VQAGT

-666 WRTVHPES
+666 WRAD
-674 GVIYGNF
+674 GNF

>member
-43 PNHNVDPDA
+43 PDHNVDPDA

-81 NTAINTRVDNLA
+81 DTAINTRVDNLA

-132 VSRTFLN
+132 VSQTFLN

-160 VKSEHGVFVEGAYRN
+160 VKSENGVFVEGAYRN

-185 TIASSTNRNDKTNV
+185 TIASSTNRNDKTNI

-224 VGTIATKVAEA
+224 VGTMATKVAEA

-249 LISDTEFN
+249 LVSDTEFN

-345 STDTTWNINIS
+345 STDTTWNISIS

-379 ATHATTANRALL
+379 ATHATTANKALL

-409 ATHATTANSATIATA
+409 ATYATTAGSATSATSA
-424 ASTASLATSA
+424 DTATSATSA

-464 ALIAHKEVRIE
+464 NLTARNNLVNIAN
-475 DTRPWLELRSTNTVR
+475 TSPQLRFDL
-490 GHTSGSN
+490 TSMYNGNPAGWASISFN
-497 DADISFLDTNGLPLA
+497 DSHGIPLADIEYSAT
-512 GIGYNVVSS
+512 SS
-521 AARLSLVTMRWT
+521 ISDLKLTALSWT
-533 GAGRAMIHVGFNAD
+533 SSNRAVIHVGFNAD
-547 KITPELQLDV
+547 KSTPELQLDV

-565 SSAGGVTLGR
+565 SSVGGVTLGR

-598 KLLAREYIEPTSTSA
+598 KLLAREYTAPTSTSA

-622 YAVAMRTSNVRTY
+622 YAVAMRTSNVQTS

-666 WRTVHPES
+666 WRAD
-674 GVIYGNF
+674 GNF

>member
-43 PNHNVDPDA
+43 PDHNVDPDA
-52 HRDIREHVITVDER
+52 HRDIREHVIIVDER

-81 NTAINTRVDNLA
+81 DTAINTRVDNLA
-93 TTITNTNSITTDSIE
+93 TTITNTNSITTDGIE
-108 RLEETCNAILNC
+108 RLEEICNAILNC

-132 VSRTFLN
+132 VSQTFLN

-160 VKSEHGVFVEGAYRN
+160 VKSENGVFVEGAYRN

-235 VTADTST
+235 ETADTST

-249 LISDTEFN
+249 LVSDTEFN

-402 AAVNATN
+402 VVANATN
-409 ATHATTANSATIATA
+409 ATYATTAGSATSATNA
-424 ASTASLATSA
+424 DTATSATSA

-464 ALIAHKEVRIE
+464 DLIAHNLVNVANTAPQIRF
-475 DTRPWLELRSTNTVR
+475 DLTNMYKGGTPD
-490 GHTSGSN
+490 GWAS
-497 DADISFLDTNGLPLA
+497 ISFNDTHGLPLA
-512 GIGYNVVSS
+512 DIGYSATSS
-521 AARLSLVTMRWT
+521 ISDLKLTAISWT
-533 GAGRAMIHVGFNAD
+533 GSDRAVIHVGFNAD
-547 KITPELQLDV
+547 KSTPELQLDV

-575 DDAKFTNTYTS
+575 DDAKFTNVYTA
-586 GIVLDPDGVGTV
+586 GVVLDPDGVGTV
-598 KLLAREYIEPTSTSA
+598 KLLAREYTAPTSTSA

-622 YAVAMRTSNVRTY
+622 YAVAMRTSNVQTS

-666 WRTVHPES
+666 WRAD
-674 GVIYGNF
+674 GNF